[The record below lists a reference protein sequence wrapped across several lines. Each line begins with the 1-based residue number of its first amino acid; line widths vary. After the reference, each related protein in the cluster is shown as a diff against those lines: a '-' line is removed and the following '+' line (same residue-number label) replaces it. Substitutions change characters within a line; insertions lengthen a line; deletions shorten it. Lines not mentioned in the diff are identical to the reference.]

1 LATITQVQPE
11 IRQDSTAWNP
21 IIVLIVALAAASFA
35 AIFMKLAMQA
45 GLPAPVVATGRLLL
59 AAVVMTPY
67 VLSKHA
73 DELRHLSRR
82 DILFAVIAGVLF
94 IAHFLSITYAL
105 GNTSIMLLTVV
116 LNTGP
121 LWTALLEKTFLK
133 ERLNRIIWMGLL
145 ITIAG
150 GVTIAVLNNTSEA
163 TASTSHWGIWL
174 ALFGSISGSAI
185 LTIGRSVRAKVSMP
199 TYSWLV
205 FGTGGLVGLLFIF
218 ATQTPV
224 LGHPL
229 EGYIWLILLTLISQI
244 VGHGGFNYVAAYFN
258 ATFISITGQSLTITA
273 ALAAFVMLHEV
284 PGVTEIIGSS
294 IILSGVLLAIYGRNQ
309 LKNHPPKV

>member
-1 LATITQVQPE
+1 LATITSITPE
-11 IRQDSTAWNP
+11 THQDSTAWNP

-59 AAVVMTPY
+59 AALVMTPY
-67 VLSKHA
+67 VLHKHA
-73 DELRHLSRR
+73 DELRNLSRR

-121 LWTALLEKTFLK
+121 LWTALMEKTFLK
-133 ERLNRIIWMGLL
+133 ERLNRIIWLGLL

-150 GVTIAVLNNTSEA
+150 GVTIAVLNNTSET
-163 TASTSHWGIWL
+163 TAPTSHWGIWL

-185 LTIGRSVRAKVSMP
+185 LTIGRSIRAKVSMP

-205 FGTGGLVGLLFIF
+205 FGTGGIVGMLFIF

-229 EGYIWLILLTLISQI
+229 EGYLWLVILTLIPQI

-284 PGVTEIIGSS
+284 PGITEIIGSI

-309 LKNHPPKV
+309 LKNQPPKA